1 MKVPTLG
8 SLLALLWI
16 TSAGAEELVAFSSSA
31 GSPAD
36 WRADGL
42 TVLRTNGFL
51 RFTLERDGVGRAS
64 VIPHLPAL
72 PDGCVRFFA
81 RGPGQLMIHGGAV
94 TTNLTPA
101 GWDEAVDFR
110 LPAEPAVWQA
120 ELAVQGPAGTV
131 CEVRELLVTG
141 RLDMDP
147 PLLQAT
153 GRQPE
158 RWAVADGAGFT
169 AGGLRVRG
177 QVTTRDDFV
186 FTNRAVVA
194 LRVAEVAKVGL
205 QVRAVAKSAE
215 GGLLGEVGLG
225 VANEAGLHIYSLDR
239 AEWPAGTGRVAI
251 RLQGAGGE
259 GLVTELVVGGWPDA

>member
-1 MKVPTLG
+1 MKIPTLG
-8 SLLALLWI
+8 IGLALLLAAA
-16 TSAGAEELVAFSSSA
+16 AGAEELVAFSSSA

-42 TVLRTNGFL
+42 TVQRTNGFL
-51 RFTLERDGVGRAS
+51 RFTLERDGVGRAA
-64 VIPHLPAL
+64 VIPRLPAL
-72 PDGCVRFFA
+72 PDGRVRFFA
-81 RGPGQLMIHGGAV
+81 RGPGQLMIRGGAV
-94 TTNLTPA
+94 ATNLASA
-101 GWDEAVDFR
+101 GWDAAVDFQ

-120 ELAVQGPAGTV
+120 ELEVRGPVGTV
-131 CEVRELLVTG
+131 CDVREVLVTG
-141 RLDMDP
+141 RIDLDP
-147 PLLQAT
+147 PLLQVT
-153 GRQPE
+153 GRQPA
-158 RWAVADGAGFT
+158 RWQVADGAEFT

-194 LRVAEVAKVGL
+194 LRIAEVANVGL

-225 VANEAGLHIYSLDR
+225 VANEAGLHIYSLER
-239 AEWPAGTGRVAI
+239 ADWPAGTGRVAI
-251 RLQGAGGE
+251 RLQGASGE